1 MDTFD
6 LKKYLTENKLNE
18 IGGKDSYSTAGEMI
32 SQVGLFTQEKA
43 DELEAEGTGN
53 LYRFFST
60 PEERAELIK
69 ISEAYPAYLA
79 KVKAT
84 IEELMNDPMY
94 QVAVGDMGSKYSGE
108 GPGKILQK
116 AYERAQRFI
125 NENQFKVELNEG
137 LSKDEITQ
145 ALKDLIDAG
154 ELTGAG
160 VRVMMDDLKLYHRGV
175 VNRQRSPEQRKE
187 SARYAQYIKGVDKK
201 RMDHRMGKVDYGK
214 IYYDFLAPV
223 YNDLKTLKSFDT
235 TKLSSDGARRVKQA
249 IYNIENPQEFEK
261 EYKKRDDRVDMS
273 SEERLRYDIE
283 NYSNK

>member
-1 MDTFD
+1 MDNFD
-6 LKKYLTENKLNE
+6 LKKYLIENKLNE
-18 IGGKDSYSTAGEMI
+18 VRGKDSYYTAGEMI

-53 LYRFFST
+53 LYRFFDT
-60 PEERAELIK
+60 PEEKAELIK

-94 QVAVGDMGSKYSGE
+94 QVAVGDIGSKYSNK
-108 GPGKILQK
+108 GPGEILQK

-125 NENQFKVELNEG
+125 NESQFKVELNEG

-154 ELTGAG
+154 ELTGAD

-175 VNRQRSPEQRKE
+175 VNRQRSPEQRQE
-187 SARYAQYIKGVDKK
+187 SARYGQYIKGVEKK
-201 RMDHRMGKVDYGK
+201 MMDHRLGKVNYGK
-214 IYYDFLAPV
+214 IYYDSLAPI

-235 TKLSSDGARRVKQA
+235 TKLSSKGADYVKQA

-261 EYKKRDDRVDMS
+261 EYKRLEDRANMS
-273 SEERLRYDIE
+273 PAERFKYDLE
-283 NYSNK
+283 NSDK